1 MAQSPKKRLDSSKKL
16 KSKKTQLKFKKRM
29 ENNNKVLSKLEL

>member
-1 MAQSPKKRLDSSKKL
+1 MAQSAKKRLDSPKQS

-29 ENNNKVLSKLEL
+29 ENNNKILSKLEL